1 MRRVEVVSIFL
12 ATPWRSRGL
21 LRGSPDACESRD
33 SGKQWITMSGFEGL
47 RVLALE
53 SRRAAEIAK
62 LISTYG
68 GQPTVAPSMREVPLE
83 SNKGALAF
91 AAALLAGEFEMVI
104 FLTGVGTRALLGVV
118 ETVHDRG
125 KYIAALQ
132 RVKVVARGPKPVAA
146 LREIG
151 ITPAITA
158 PEPNTWHELL
168 RALDD
173 AGNASPELGLRG
185 ARVAVQEYGVSNPEL
200 LAGLR
205 ERGTIVTRVPVYQWA
220 LPHDLAPLRAAV
232 TAIAEGAFE
241 VALFTTAV
249 QAVHLFQVAAEMGLE
264 ESVREGLNRAM
275 VASIGPTTSE
285 ELQRRGIR
293 ADLEPSHPKMGYLV
307 KEASEQA
314 AELLRRKRQR
324 IASAG

>member
-1 MRRVEVVSIFL
+1 
-12 ATPWRSRGL
+12 
-21 LRGSPDACESRD
+21 
-33 SGKQWITMSGFEGL
+33 MSGFDGL

-53 SRRAAEIAK
+53 SRRAPELAK

-68 GQPTVAPSMREVPLE
+68 GKPLVAPSMREVPLE
-83 SNKGALAF
+83 SNKEALAF
-91 AAALLAGEFEMVI
+91 AARLLAGEFDMVI
-104 FLTGVGTRALLGVV
+104 FLTGVGARTLLGVV

-125 KYIAALQ
+125 MYVTALQ
-132 RVKVVARGPKPVAA
+132 RVKVVARGPKPIAA

-168 RALDD
+168 RALDE
-173 AGNASPELGLRG
+173 AGKASPELGLQG

-200 LAGLR
+200 LSGLR
-205 ERGTIVTRVPVYQWA
+205 ERGAAVTRVPVYQWA
-220 LPHDLAPLRAAV
+220 LPHDLAPLRAAIR
-232 TAIAEGAFE
+232 AIAEGNVD

-249 QAVHLFQVAAEMGLE
+249 QAVHLFQVAAEMQLE
-264 ESVREGLNRAM
+264 EPVRSGLSRAI

-285 ELQRRGIR
+285 ELQRHGIR
-293 ADLEPSHPKMGYLV
+293 ADLEPSHPKMGFLV

-314 AELLRRKRQR
+314 GELLRQKREG

>member
-1 MRRVEVVSIFL
+1 
-12 ATPWRSRGL
+12 
-21 LRGSPDACESRD
+21 
-33 SGKQWITMSGFEGL
+33 MSGFDGL

-53 SRRAAEIAK
+53 SRRAPELAK

-68 GQPTVAPSMREVPLE
+68 GEPLVAPSMREVPLE
-83 SNKGALAF
+83 SNKEALAF
-91 AAALLAGEFEMVI
+91 AARLLAGEFDMVI
-104 FLTGVGTRALLGVV
+104 FLTGVGARTLLGVV

-125 KYIAALQ
+125 MYVAALQ
-132 RVKVVARGPKPVAA
+132 RVKVVARGPKPIAA

-151 ITPAITA
+151 ITPVITA

-168 RALDD
+168 RALDE
-173 AGNASPELGLRG
+173 AGKASPELGLQG

-200 LAGLR
+200 LSGLR
-205 ERGTIVTRVPVYQWA
+205 ERGAAVTRVPVYQWA
-220 LPHDLAPLRAAV
+220 LPHDLAPLRAAIR
-232 TAIAEGAFE
+232 AIAEGNVD

-249 QAVHLFQVAAEMGLE
+249 QAVHLFQVAAEMQLE
-264 ESVREGLNRAM
+264 EPVRSGLSRAI

-285 ELQRRGIR
+285 ELQRHGIR
-293 ADLEPSHPKMGYLV
+293 ADLEPSHPKMGFLV

-314 AELLRRKRQR
+314 GELLRQKREG

>member
-1 MRRVEVVSIFL
+1 
-12 ATPWRSRGL
+12 
-21 LRGSPDACESRD
+21 
-33 SGKQWITMSGFEGL
+33 MSGFDGL

-53 SRRAAEIAK
+53 SRRAPELAK

-68 GQPTVAPSMREVPLE
+68 GEPLVAPSMREVPLE
-83 SNKGALAF
+83 SNKEALSF
-91 AAALLAGEFEMVI
+91 AARLLAGEFDMVV
-104 FLTGVGTRALLGVV
+104 FLTGVGARTLLGVV

-125 KYIAALQ
+125 KYVAALQ
-132 RVKVVARGPKPVAA
+132 RVKVVARGPKPIAA

-151 ITPAITA
+151 ITPTITA

-173 AGNASPELGLRG
+173 AGKASPELGLQG

-200 LAGLR
+200 LSGLR
-205 ERGTIVTRVPVYQWA
+205 ERGAAVTRVPVYQWA
-220 LPHDLAPLRAAV
+220 LPHDLAPLRAAIK
-232 TAIAEGAFE
+232 AIAEGTVD

-249 QAVHLFQVAAEMGLE
+249 QAVHLFQVAAEMQLE
-264 ESVREGLNRAM
+264 EPVRNGLSRAI

-285 ELQRRGIR
+285 ELQRQGIR
-293 ADLEPSHPKMGYLV
+293 ADLEPSHPKMGFLV

-314 AELLRRKRQR
+314 GELLRRKRER